1 MYFEYFEQLFTI
13 LNLCRNVSY
22 SAGLVFFTTELQLR
36 VGSCWLRVEP
46 RSGVSSLILADQLT
60 LFQPG
65 GTDYAHLITTGTQ
78 TMTEAKHNRPIPKLF
93 DNRPS
98 ASATEVFCETI
109 GLVIYIQN
117 IPKIVSF
124 SLLLS

>member
-1 MYFEYFEQLFTI
+1 M
-13 LNLCRNVSY
+13 
-22 SAGLVFFTTELQLR
+22 
-36 VGSCWLRVEP
+36 VE
-46 RSGVSSLILADQLT
+46 GHL
-60 LFQPG
+60 QPG
-65 GTDYAHLITTGTQ
+65 LYPYRDMQ

-98 ASATEVFCETI
+98 ASAAEVFCETI

-117 IPKIVSF
+117 IPIIVSF